1 MPTRCAPV
9 WAQEPL
15 ICCCHISGSSGREN
29 AATKVF
35 LMMFSHT
42 QWDCCSQGSF
52 WGTEV
57 LAAAVLLQRWGRCFE
72 HTNMSRVCLTAQSK
86 VRAHKN
92 TPAVLHLPNPASEE
106 WDLQRFIYQVSGGAV
121 EQVGGED
128 WALLA
133 MPVTWWQFPAF
144 ARGIYQHKNE
154 QLSCFLFLLQGC
166 LAEFSILPAL
176 WQS

>member
-133 MPVTWWQFPAF
+133 MPVTWWQHFWSVF
-144 ARGIYQHKNE
+144 SVMRNKMLTITHVKEHGVST
-154 QLSCFLFLLQGC
+154 QL
-166 LAEFSILPAL
+166 AVL
-176 WQS
+176 WW